1 MYPFPCP
8 SQWYTGL
15 IKSAGGSESSS
26 SCIMFC
32 FAKNSDNHEKHGVL
46 IDYTNPILESTHKSP
61 NEACSLRVKQVLRK
75 KQADFFLIFLYDT
88 QVPVVLFGSLSP
100 NRSNELQFCDT
111 MGHVWILDLMRCM
124 RINEVIYRRAQ
135 TEGARFD
142 GPFPS
147 VQGERPI
154 AKWKSYSVGYW
165 LEGLTLKGL
174 TLVQEWLADLLVLH
188 CRSTIASV
196 VLLQYPVKEFLKS
209 LSFVSTHP
217 TRDYGST
224 FVWLPYRR
232 PHCLRSWLLHLFSIS
247 KITPVLGLSF
257 KTLRP
262 KMAGFY
268 RCNFHYNE
276 RGLRVESNIP
286 QDNLFFLSHFK
297 SDGATIQISER
308 TELSNAAVKEMSS
321 SLTFET
327 FGTPCDTFCLPAV
340 PRLIAVFSDL
350 VCSDFEAKGIE
361 SSVLKVDMPWSLN
374 SMREVLQ
381 GLHCRSE
388 KNSARVLRLD
398 ILGEIF
404 FPE

>member
-1 MYPFPCP
+1 
-8 SQWYTGL
+8 
-15 IKSAGGSESSS
+15 
-26 SCIMFC
+26 
-32 FAKNSDNHEKHGVL
+32 
-46 IDYTNPILESTHKSP
+46 
-61 NEACSLRVKQVLRK
+61 
-75 KQADFFLIFLYDT
+75 
-88 QVPVVLFGSLSP
+88 
-100 NRSNELQFCDT
+100 
-111 MGHVWILDLMRCM
+111 
-124 RINEVIYRRAQ
+124 
-135 TEGARFD
+135 
-142 GPFPS
+142 
-147 VQGERPI
+147 
-154 AKWKSYSVGYW
+154 
-165 LEGLTLKGL
+165 
-174 TLVQEWLADLLVLH
+174 
-188 CRSTIASV
+188 
-196 VLLQYPVKEFLKS
+196 
-209 LSFVSTHP
+209 
-217 TRDYGST
+217 
-224 FVWLPYRR
+224 
-232 PHCLRSWLLHLFSIS
+232 
-247 KITPVLGLSF
+247 
-257 KTLRP
+257 
-262 KMAGFY
+262 MAGFY

-398 ILGEIF
+398 ILASCIDFNPSIGATGVPANRLPLIATLANVDRGHQGSH
-404 FPE
+404 